1 MQYEPYCQTVGYIVR
16 PKQYDKEHQLDQSYQ
31 FGVLSRQ
38 AIGVLDQ
45 SLELVVL
52 GESDDLQHS
61 AKLRENLERR
71 AARLGVT
78 FSLKLD
84 CYKKYANEFPLFI
97 FQPYHYFKTCIFC
110 LCSTTRFAMQFAEN
124 VINVSRRETFLNNI
138 MMRRGKKG
146 QMQQQ

>member
-1 MQYEPYCQTVGYIVR
+1 MPLQPYCKTVGYIVR
-16 PKQYDKEHQLDQSYQ
+16 AKQYDKAHQLDQSYQ

-61 AKLRENLERR
+61 AEFRENLQRR
-71 AARLGVT
+71 TARLGVT

-84 CYKKYANEFPLFI
+84 GYKKIMQMNSCCLSSNRTIISKHAYFVYVA
-97 FQPYHYFKTCIFC
+97 QPDLQCN
-110 LCSTTRFAMQFAEN
+110 LQRM
-124 VINVSRRETFLNNI
+124 
-138 MMRRGKKG
+138 
-146 QMQQQ
+146 